1 MQTNIELEQ
10 AWEFVEHTG
19 TSIFLT
25 GKAGTGKT
33 TFLKS
38 VVEKSQKRLVV
49 VAPTGVAAINARGV
63 TIHSFFQL
71 PFSPYIPNTIV
82 KGEYGVS
89 KEKRN
94 IIRTLDLLII
104 DEISMVRSDLLD
116 AIDAV
121 LRRFK
126 NPMKP
131 FGGVQL
137 LMMGDLQQ
145 LTPVVTEEDSNMLRP
160 YYSTPYFFG
169 SHALSEIPYV
179 TIELKHVYR
188 QQDNDFLELLN
199 HVRLGCTTAAD
210 LELLNGRYQPD
221 FHPKTDQ
228 GYIRLT
234 THNAMADHYND
245 SQLEQLSSTSH
256 NFKAEIKG
264 TFPEYSYPTSE
275 VLTLKEGAQVMFVK
289 NDSSPLRQYYNGR
302 IGQVKRIDD
311 ENIIVHCPE
320 DNFDITVTMQEWENT
335 RYVINKET
343 KEIEPEIQ
351 GVFRQ
356 YPLRLAW
363 AITIHKSQ
371 GLTFERAIIDAGLSF
386 ASGQVYVALSRC
398 KTLNGLVLAS
408 RIDEKAIIND
418 QRVKE
423 YISRQ
428 EAEARRSIGLLEFY
442 KQDYYKQLLMELFT
456 FTDIL
461 RAEEAL
467 CRAAIEWLHA
477 YPKLTLLHKATLK
490 SMQQQ
495 VGSVAMKW
503 LSVINQSNFDQLNE
517 VEFLDRVKRSAGY
530 FNATLNTYIR
540 PLLDQTAEIKVENK
554 HGAERLQVT
563 FDDLQLAFLT
573 KHYLLDEVYKR
584 GFKAERYL
592 NLRQTVFL
600 DALDEVAPRGN
611 QTRRRR
617 KSKAEEPTPKPK
629 REDTKLV
636 SRCMFDAGKTVGDIA
651 VARSLTVSTIENH
664 LAYYVEQGEL
674 KAIDIIGAER
684 YKVVNAAITMLGTSA
699 DMKTIKEKCSNDIT
713 YGDIKVVIAEKN
725 RQASKGKYVLK

>member
-1 MQTNIELEQ
+1 MMQTNVELEQ

-19 TSIFLT
+19 TSVFLT

-33 TFLKS
+33 TFLRS

-116 AIDAV
+116 AIDSV

-145 LTPVVTEEDSNMLRP
+145 LTPVVTEEDAGMLKSH
-160 YYSTPYFFG
+160 YSTPYFFG
-169 SHALSEIPYV
+169 SHALSQIPYV

-188 QQDNDFLELLN
+188 QQDVGFLHLLN
-199 HVRLGCTTAAD
+199 HVREGRPTAED
-210 LELLNGRYQPD
+210 MQQLNARFHPD
-221 FHPKTDQ
+221 FRSDADQ

-245 SQLEQLSSTSH
+245 SQLAQLQTPSFD
-256 NFKAEIKG
+256 FKAEING
-264 TFPEYSYPTSE
+264 VFPEYSYPTNE
-275 VLTLKEGAQVMFVK
+275 VLTLKKGAQVMFVK

-302 IGQVKRIDD
+302 IGRVKRIDQ
-311 ENIIVHCPE
+311 ENIIVHCPG
-320 DNFDITVTMQEWENT
+320 DDFDITVGVQEWENT

-343 KEIEPEIQ
+343 KEIEPDVQ
-351 GVFRQ
+351 GSFRQ

-371 GLTFERAIIDAGLSF
+371 GLTFEHAIIDAGLSF

-398 KTLNGLVLAS
+398 KTLEGLVLAS

-418 QRVKE
+418 QRVND

-428 EAEARRSIGLLEFY
+428 EEEAHRSISLLELY
-442 KQDYYKQLLMELFT
+442 KQDYYKQLLVELFS
-456 FTDIL
+456 FHDIL
-461 RAEEAL
+461 RAQESL
-467 CRAAIEWLHA
+467 CRAAVEWLHA
-477 YPKLTLLHKATLK
+477 YPKLTLLHKSTLNSLQK
-490 SMQQQ
+490 Q
-495 VGSVAMKW
+495 VGSVAIKW
-503 LSVINQSNFDQLNE
+503 LSVIQQSNYDQLTE
-517 VEFLDRVKRSAGY
+517 GTFLDRVKRSAGY

-540 PLLDQTAEIKVENK
+540 PLIAQTRDIKIENK
-554 HGAERLQVT
+554 HGAERLQAT
-563 FDDLQLAFLT
+563 FDDLYLAYLT
-573 KHYLLDEVYKR
+573 KHYLLDEVCKR
-584 GFKAERYL
+584 GFDVGCYL
-592 NLRQTVFL
+592 KMRQTTFL
-600 DALDEVAPRGN
+600 DALDEVAPQANGP
-611 QTRRRR
+611 RRRR
-617 KSKAEEPTPKPK
+617 KSKSESAAPKPK

-636 SRCMFDAGKTVGDIA
+636 SRRMFDAGKTVGDIA
-651 VARSLTVSTIENH
+651 VARSLTVATIENH

-674 KAIDIIGAER
+674 EAVDIIGKER
-684 YKVVNAAITMLGTSA
+684 YKAVNGAIHKLRTTV
-699 DMKTIKEKCSNDIT
+699 DMKTIKELCPSEVT
-713 YGDIKVVIAEKN
+713 YGDIKVVLAEKN
-725 RQASKGKYVLK
+725 RRASTAS

>member
-1 MQTNIELEQ
+1 
-10 AWEFVEHTG
+10 
-19 TSIFLT
+19 
-25 GKAGTGKT
+25 
-33 TFLKS
+33 
-38 VVEKSQKRLVV
+38 
-49 VAPTGVAAINARGV
+49 
-63 TIHSFFQL
+63 
-71 PFSPYIPNTIV
+71 
-82 KGEYGVS
+82 
-89 KEKRN
+89 
-94 IIRTLDLLII
+94 
-104 DEISMVRSDLLD
+104 MVRSDLLD

-199 HVRLGCTTAAD
+199 HMRLGCTTAAD

-245 SQLEQLSSTSH
+245 SQLEQLSSTSY
-256 NFKAEIKG
+256 NFQAEIKG

-428 EAEARRSIGLLEFY
+428 EAEARRSIGLLELY

-477 YPKLTLLHKATLK
+477 YPKLTLLHKATFK

-554 HGAERLQVT
+554 HGAERLQVI
-563 FDDLQLAFLT
+563 FDDLLLAFLT

-592 NLRQTVFL
+592 NLRQTAFL

-684 YKVVNAAITMLGTSA
+684 YKVVNSAITMLGTSA

-725 RQASKGKYVLK
+725 WQASKGK

>member
-1 MQTNIELEQ
+1 
-10 AWEFVEHTG
+10 
-19 TSIFLT
+19 
-25 GKAGTGKT
+25 
-33 TFLKS
+33 
-38 VVEKSQKRLVV
+38 
-49 VAPTGVAAINARGV
+49 
-63 TIHSFFQL
+63 
-71 PFSPYIPNTIV
+71 
-82 KGEYGVS
+82 
-89 KEKRN
+89 
-94 IIRTLDLLII
+94 
-104 DEISMVRSDLLD
+104 MVRSDLLD

-256 NFKAEIKG
+256 NFKAEIRG

-554 HGAERLQVT
+554 HGAERLQVI

-592 NLRQTVFL
+592 NLRQTAFL

-611 QTRRRR
+611 QSRRRR
-617 KSKAEEPTPKPK
+617 KTKAEEPTPKPK

-636 SRCMFDAGKTVGDIA
+636 SRRMFDAGKTVGDIA

-699 DMKTIKEKCSNDIT
+699 DMKTIKEKCSIDIT

-725 RQASKGKYVLK
+725 RQASKGK

>member
-428 EAEARRSIGLLEFY
+428 EAEARRSIGLLELY

-540 PLLDQTAEIKVENK
+540 PLLDQTTDIKVENK

-611 QTRRRR
+611 QSRRRR

-725 RQASKGKYVLK
+725 WQASKGK

>member
-245 SQLEQLSSTSH
+245 SQLEQLSSTSY
-256 NFKAEIKG
+256 NFQAEIKG

-428 EAEARRSIGLLEFY
+428 EAEARRSIGLLDLY

-540 PLLDQTAEIKVENK
+540 PLLDQTTDIKVENK

-617 KSKAEEPTPKPK
+617 NSKADEPTPKPK

-725 RQASKGKYVLK
+725 RQASKGE

>member
-1 MQTNIELEQ
+1 M
-10 AWEFVEHTG
+10 
-19 TSIFLT
+19 
-25 GKAGTGKT
+25 
-33 TFLKS
+33 
-38 VVEKSQKRLVV
+38 
-49 VAPTGVAAINARGV
+49 
-63 TIHSFFQL
+63 
-71 PFSPYIPNTIV
+71 
-82 KGEYGVS
+82 
-89 KEKRN
+89 
-94 IIRTLDLLII
+94 
-104 DEISMVRSDLLD
+104 
-116 AIDAV
+116 
-121 LRRFK
+121 
-126 NPMKP
+126 
-131 FGGVQL
+131 
-137 LMMGDLQQ
+137 MMGDLQQ

-210 LELLNGRYQPD
+210 LELLNGRYQSD

-234 THNAMADHYND
+234 THNAMADRYND
-245 SQLEQLSSTSH
+245 SQLEQLSSTSY
-256 NFKAEIKG
+256 NFQAEIKG

-428 EAEARRSIGLLEFY
+428 EAEARRSIGLLELY

-540 PLLDQTAEIKVENK
+540 PLLDQTTDIKVENK

-629 REDTKLV
+629 RGDTKLV

-725 RQASKGKYVLK
+725 RQASKGK

>member
-1 MQTNIELEQ
+1 
-10 AWEFVEHTG
+10 
-19 TSIFLT
+19 
-25 GKAGTGKT
+25 
-33 TFLKS
+33 
-38 VVEKSQKRLVV
+38 
-49 VAPTGVAAINARGV
+49 
-63 TIHSFFQL
+63 
-71 PFSPYIPNTIV
+71 
-82 KGEYGVS
+82 
-89 KEKRN
+89 
-94 IIRTLDLLII
+94 
-104 DEISMVRSDLLD
+104 MVRSDLLD
-116 AIDAV
+116 AINSV

-145 LTPVVTEEDSNMLRP
+145 LTPVVTEEDAGMLKP
-160 YYSTPYFFG
+160 HYSTPYFFG

-210 LELLNGRYQPD
+210 MELLNGRFQPD

-611 QTRRRR
+611 QSRRRR

-725 RQASKGKYVLK
+725 RQASKGK

>member
-1 MQTNIELEQ
+1 
-10 AWEFVEHTG
+10 
-19 TSIFLT
+19 
-25 GKAGTGKT
+25 
-33 TFLKS
+33 
-38 VVEKSQKRLVV
+38 
-49 VAPTGVAAINARGV
+49 
-63 TIHSFFQL
+63 
-71 PFSPYIPNTIV
+71 
-82 KGEYGVS
+82 
-89 KEKRN
+89 
-94 IIRTLDLLII
+94 
-104 DEISMVRSDLLD
+104 
-116 AIDAV
+116 
-121 LRRFK
+121 
-126 NPMKP
+126 MKP

-221 FHPKTDQ
+221 FHPKADQ

-256 NFKAEIKG
+256 NFKAESKG

-275 VLTLKEGAQVMFVK
+275 FLTLKEGAQVMFVK

-428 EAEARRSIGLLEFY
+428 EAEARRSIGLLELY

-540 PLLDQTAEIKVENK
+540 PLLDQTTDIKVENK

-725 RQASKGKYVLK
+725 RQASKGK